1 LKIFSYLSEGL
12 RAISHYFGREK
23 KEKLKFGRSQATSA
37 LTEVDFSEMKQALD
51 FLPERMK

>member
-1 LKIFSYLSEGL
+1 MTSDLVEAFRPFSELN
-12 RAISHYFGREK
+12 I
-23 KEKLKFGRSQATSA
+23 TSA